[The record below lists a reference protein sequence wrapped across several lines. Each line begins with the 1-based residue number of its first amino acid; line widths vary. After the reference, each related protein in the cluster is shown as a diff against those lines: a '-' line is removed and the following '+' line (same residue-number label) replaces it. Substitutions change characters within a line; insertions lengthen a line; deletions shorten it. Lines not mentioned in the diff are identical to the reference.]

1 MKKIKSIIT
10 ILLLLMFVAVSDVMA
25 EGEGPGNPPVGP
37 GGGTP
42 IGGTA
47 PIGGGVFVLLGLA
60 AIYGG
65 RKVYQ
70 MNKEELEE

>member
-25 EGEGPGNPPVGP
+25 VGP
-37 GGGTP
+37 GEPPEDPGTGTP
-42 IGGTA
+42 IGGSA
-47 PIGGGVFVLLGLA
+47 PIGGGIFILLGLA

-70 MNKEELEE
+70 MNKEDLEE